1 MEGGL
6 IYLRDLYIYEI
17 IKLNFQI
24 GFKLFFKFLT
34 DDTTISAHLVL

>member
-1 MEGGL
+1 MMKNYGGQT
-6 IYLRDLYIYEI
+6 DLYIYKI

-24 GFKLFFKFLT
+24 DFKLFFKFLT